1 MKKHAKIDARRALVM
16 TLMALALALSLAPA
30 VSAASIGEAK
40 ARQIAMK
47 HAGIQESEARV
58 VEFRQF
64 RKHSMEIY
72 KIVFLSKNA
81 KFVYMI
87 DASNGDIVEFHRN
100 NRRGGPEFE
109 GDADKNLSDYIGVE
123 RAKTIAFEHAKAD
136 ASKVYKL
143 NIDMDRDDG
152 RVIYEVD
159 FKHDGWEYE
168 YEIDAKTG
176 EIIHWDKDRD

>member
-1 MKKHAKIDARRALVM
+1 MKKYLKIDARRALLM
-16 TLMALALALSLAPA
+16 TLMALALALCLASA
-30 VSAASIGEAK
+30 ASAASIGEAK

-47 HAGIQESEARV
+47 HAGVSESEARV

-64 RKHSMEIY
+64 RKHSTEIY
-72 KIVFLSKNA
+72 KIVFLSRDA

-87 DASNGDIVEFHRN
+87 NASNGDIVEFHRN
-100 NRRGGPEFE
+100 TRRGGQDFE
-109 GDADKNLSDYIGVE
+109 LDADKDLSDYIGVE
-123 RAKTIAFEHAKAD
+123 RAKTIAFEHAKVD

-143 NIDMDRDDG
+143 DIDMDRDDG

-176 EIIHWDKDRD
+176 EIVHWDKDRD